1 MMMRLFM
8 ALLATISLLAAGLT
22 YAQDELFDG
31 VAPARTDSDA
41 DDPFEESDSATEPDP
56 VDDSFESRPAEL
68 PIYYRSEVAPGSVAT
83 PRRARPRFDDDRNDR
98 RVNDLAN
105 DLEPSRGGRSGLGRR
120 GGIGGGMLRGAG
132 GGRAGEVVRGFELGG
147 FDPQSA
153 APGRNFAPQLEA
165 AERSVSALTEKLKRG
180 TADERQAVQNE
191 LEAALGNLFDIRTAM
206 REEQIARLENRI
218 QTLRNQMLER
228 VEKKVEIVRL
238 RLQTLVY
245 EANGLAF

>member
-1 MMMRLFM
+1 
-8 ALLATISLLAAGLT
+8 
-22 YAQDELFDG
+22 
-31 VAPARTDSDA
+31 
-41 DDPFEESDSATEPDP
+41 
-56 VDDSFESRPAEL
+56 
-68 PIYYRSEVAPGSVAT
+68 
-83 PRRARPRFDDDRNDR
+83 
-98 RVNDLAN
+98 
-105 DLEPSRGGRSGLGRR
+105 
-120 GGIGGGMLRGAG
+120 MLRGAG